1 MPDKIVV
8 NCVSKQ
14 GCVSSLFL
22 FISLVYI
29 IYIIGSYL
37 FKVKDSP
44 QQVNNNNLT
53 TNHKK

>member
-8 NCVSKQ
+8 NCVSKP